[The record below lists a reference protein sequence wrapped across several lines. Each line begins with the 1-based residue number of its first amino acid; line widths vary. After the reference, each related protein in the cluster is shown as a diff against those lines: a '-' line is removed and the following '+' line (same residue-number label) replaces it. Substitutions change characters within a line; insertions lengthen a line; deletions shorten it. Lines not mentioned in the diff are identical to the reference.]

1 MNYDKKI
8 WYMKMSPIY
17 HTQLYKRSEVL
28 FPLEIS
34 ASTKEAE
41 ALLQEELFLTIFTPS
56 SN

>member
-8 WYMKMSPIY
+8 WCMKMSPIY